1 MLIAL
6 LSKISP
12 ECAIEIGTKDSGSLS
27 AIAKFSKKVY
37 TIDIDPTCSERIG
50 RKFSNVEFVT
60 GLSEETLIPLIQRLQ
75 EDNVGLEFILI
86 DACHTRQAVRQ
97 DIENLLHIIRPTLPL
112 YVVLH
117 DSISPECRQGVIEA
131 NWGANPYVNFVEL
144 DFVMGRFEP
153 NYRMTCGFAL
163 ALLLPFKR
171 NGNLIIHEDRAL
183 GNKILLSHSIHRPR
197 KLWERVLSRRW
208 LKRNIKRVLPRG
220 RSKGLENG

>member
-1 MLIAL
+1 MTLNMPTQNREGENIEMNLQHNSLKKNHYWDISLAKYTHLPNSINKLLFGEYIDNWIMQHEERLMLIAL
-6 LSKISP
+6 LSKIRP
-12 ECAIEIGTKDSGSLS
+12 ECAIEIGTKDGGSLS

-50 RKFSNVEFVT
+50 RKYSNVEFVT

-117 DSISPECRQGVIEA
+117 DSFSPECRQGMIEA
-131 NWGANPYVNFVEL
+131 N
-144 DFVMGRFEP
+144 
-153 NYRMTCGFAL
+153 
-163 ALLLPFKR
+163 
-171 NGNLIIHEDRAL
+171 
-183 GNKILLSHSIHRPR
+183 
-197 KLWERVLSRRW
+197 
-208 LKRNIKRVLPRG
+208 
-220 RSKGLENG
+220 